1 MEIKNYTPLDNII
14 HEIEYAFDCI
24 YNQSNIAKKTT
35 KDMSN
40 LNEKEIKVS
49 EKVMRVNH
57 MGEICAQ
64 GLYRGQAAHTDDK
77 DVKAK
82 LYNICDEENEHL
94 KLCNLRLK
102 ELNGK
107 QSILNPIWYLS
118 SYLLGSIAG
127 IKDNDWKLGFIEETE
142 RQVKEHLNESI
153 QQLPKKDYK
162 SIEFL
167 EEIAYDEERHRN
179 TVKTIGS

>member
-94 KLCNLRLK
+94 KLCNLRL
-102 ELNGK
+102 N
-107 QSILNPIWYLS
+107 
-118 SYLLGSIAG
+118 
-127 IKDNDWKLGFIEETE
+127 
-142 RQVKEHLNESI
+142 
-153 QQLPKKDYK
+153 
-162 SIEFL
+162 
-167 EEIAYDEERHRN
+167 
-179 TVKTIGS
+179 